1 MRVRTDGKFEHR
13 EDIIKKAAG
22 FYDRNKT
29 DSLLRA
35 ADDVP
40 DLVQGIG
47 RVLER
52 DDLTHEQRRELAKM
66 LSTRHFKF
74 SFNFE
79 DGDIEASIQHK

>member
-13 EDIIKKAAG
+13 EDIIEKAAD

-40 DLVQGIG
+40 DLVHGIG
-47 RVLER
+47 KALER
-52 DDLTHEQRRELAKM
+52 DDLTHEQRRELAEG
-66 LSTRHFKF
+66 LSTRHFEF
-74 SFNFE
+74 SFDVE